1 MMNKIKKSLAR
12 ITKGKKKTNHQ
23 YQKWNKGC
31 CTDYKDIERIG
42 RECWEW
48 LYKRKS
54 DSIDEMEQFL
64 GKHKVLQ
71 LTQYEI
77 NHLNNTIRIKEI
89 EIRKEGNISNSFYE
103 GSITL
108 ILKPCR
114 TKKEKY
120 RLSYI
125 QINIPN

>member
-1 MMNKIKKSLAR
+1 M
-12 ITKGKKKTNHQ
+12 
-23 YQKWNKGC
+23 
-31 CTDYKDIERIG
+31 D
-42 RECWEW
+42 
-48 LYKRKS
+48 
-54 DSIDEMEQFL
+54 QFL

-89 EIRKEGNISNSFYE
+89 EIRREGNISNSFYE

-108 ILKPCR
+108 IPKPYR
-114 TKKEKY
+114 TKKEKH